1 MHQNTSRYLIF
12 TCILCARFDKHMQTN
27 KMQSKS
33 EPFSY
38 ICFDWS
44 LAVLLF
50 SMYFSFCRTTLISDA
65 FRCQQASRHAICMP
79 YYRYKLCYAIYT
91 IFNCN
96 PNYIWLTYQRRA
108 LVRTAD
114 HVSEWSSLHTIV
126 MHAWDFQFRKLK
138 CSIEIGIQ
146 MSKWV

>member
-79 YYRYKLCYAIYT
+79 HYRYKLCFAIYT

-96 PNYIWLTYQRRA
+96 RNGESINTKLHMA
-108 LVRTAD
+108 
-114 HVSEWSSLHTIV
+114 HVSKESAGAHGRPCERMIV
-126 MHAWDFQFRKLK
+126 TPHYRHACLRF
-138 CSIEIGIQ
+138 SISETK
-146 MSKWV
+146 MFN